1 MNISLI
7 KKIKI
12 VYFINHFIIWNNN
25 TDVTIKMGWGYALD
39 HNCVSVGLSRK
50 WDARE
55 AGREVA
61 RSALKNLSYP
71 PKCLLLFSTIH
82 YADNGGLDELLKGV
96 WDVLPKD
103 TSLVG
108 GTVPGFINNFGCF
121 TRGTTAI
128 AISHPK
134 VDVAVGCGNNTK
146 RNPRKAVEQSTYML
160 RNELD
165 SSKYTNKFTLNF
177 VSGPQLLSIPG
188 IGYKKVI
195 NSAIISTIIRSVF
208 NFSHILFQKG
218 IGREDEILE
227 QAVKS
232 QPDYK
237 TILGTSM
244 DDYKGIRN
252 FQFFNNEVL
261 TNSLV
266 NLGISTDME
275 IDVKTTHGM
284 KKTEINFDITKL
296 SRNRHIIH
304 SINNKPAIK
313 ELSRLLNWPE
323 NFVSD
328 KTLLHTILY
337 YPISFHYNGRE
348 VPVVMP
354 AVLKDSILTPC
365 MIDDG
370 KVSILTVN
378 GKSLISSFN
387 DCLMKSE
394 IVKPEFGLFSTCITI
409 LQTLGYKVN
418 VFWGELIRYF
428 KEKPFIMFFSA
439 GEGSYSQT
447 KNLTYA
453 NMSFNSAIFGYN
465 H

>member
-1 MNISLI
+1 LFVGWDI
-7 KKIKI
+7 KLPGFEYKLGEKNVAI
-12 VYFINHFIIWNNN
+12 
-25 TDVTIKMGWGYALD
+25 
-39 HNCVSVGLSRK
+39 GLSRK

-61 RSALKNLSYP
+61 RLTLKELSRP
-71 PKCLLLFSTIH
+71 PKCFLLFATIH
-82 YADNGGLDELLKGV
+82 YVDNGGLDELLNGV
-96 WDVLPKD
+96 WDVLPEG
-103 TSLVG
+103 TPLIG

-121 TRGTTAI
+121 TRGATAM
-128 AISHPK
+128 AVSHSD
-134 VDVAVGCGNNTK
+134 VDVAVGCGHNTK
-146 RNPRKAVEQSTYML
+146 RNPRKAVEKSTTML
-160 RNELD
+160 RNEFA
-165 SSKYTNKFTLNF
+165 SSEYVNKFMLNF

-195 NSAIISTIIRSVF
+195 TSGIISSVIRSVF
-208 NFSHILFQKG
+208 NVSHLLFQKG

-232 QPDYK
+232 LPDYHM
-237 TILGTSM
+237 ILGTSM

-252 FQFFNNEVL
+252 FQFINTEVV

-266 NLGISTDME
+266 NLGISTDMM

-284 KKTEINFDITKL
+284 KKTELNFDITKL
-296 SRNRHIIH
+296 SRNRHFIH

-323 NFVSD
+323 DFVSD
-328 KTLLHTILY
+328 KTLFNTILY

-354 AVLKDSILTPC
+354 AVFKDSIMAPC

-370 KVSILTVN
+370 EVSILTVD
-378 GKSLISSFN
+378 GKSLISSFKE
-387 DCLMKSE
+387 CLQKLD
-394 IVKPEFGLFSTCITI
+394 ITHPEFGLFSTCVTI
-409 LQTLGYKVN
+409 MQTLGYKIN
-418 VFWGELIRYF
+418 VFREEIIRYLGG
-428 KEKPFIMFFSA
+428 KPFIMFFSA
-439 GEGSYSQT
+439 GEGSYSPK

-453 NMSFNSAIFGYN
+453 NMSFNSAIFGYGRGN
-465 H
+465 